1 MSHSLMNYFRRAQ
14 NELSTT
20 NSAFQKYFIR
30 ITRPTIYFS
39 SAFSRR
45 CRVRPSPVSSNPNS
59 VQVLQSRFQ
68 VLPGRTHV
76 MCVPEYFVN
85 MLTTSQQWYE
95 LEQYKKIFAVL

>member
-20 NSAFQKYFIR
+20 N
-30 ITRPTIYFS
+30 
-39 SAFSRR
+39 
-45 CRVRPSPVSSNPNS
+45 SNPNS

-85 MLTTSQQWYE
+85 VLTTLQQWYE
-95 LEQYKKIFAVL
+95 LEQYKKIFAVF